1 MLLGLEQSCDT
12 ILPQV
17 HFKRK
22 FKAFVEDE
30 LKGITDGSIGITAH
44 PSAENICPAGLDQ
57 RVTLCIGPEGGFID
71 SEIDMLAQNSCPAFR
86 LGVSRP
92 LRTEFALCAL
102 LGRLF

>member
-1 MLLGLEQSCDT
+1 MILGLEQSCDT
-12 ILPQV
+12 ILPEI
-17 HFKRK
+17 HFRRK

-30 LKGITDGSIGITAH
+30 LKEIVGDSTGITAH
-44 PSAENICPAGLDQ
+44 PSAERICPSCVDG

-71 SEIDMLAQNSCPAFR
+71 SEVDMLAENLCPTVR